1 MISLTKCVHGNV
13 FVLEAKQ
20 RGDVNAF
27 VLSQLVIPIPQ
38 GIKLSK
44 YDIVFYHVQR
54 LVRRVESAH
63 SQTIENISVSQL
75 SADSG
80 YLTLTSNITGA
91 LNTYE
96 AGAFGLLRVYVS

>member
-1 MISLTKCVHGNV
+1 MSFCYQNLSLK
-13 FVLEAKQ
+13 
-20 RGDVNAF
+20 
-27 VLSQLVIPIPQ
+27 
-38 GIKLSK
+38 K
-44 YDIVFYHVQR
+44 YSIHPVYYYTIFYHVQR

-96 AGAFGLLRVYVS
+96 AGAFGLLRVYVSLEHVYPS